1 MNRPTMAPV
10 YVGVTSPN
18 REPRGLIDYFHARTN
33 TTEVCLSCGGSNITS
48 SNSSSSAKMN
58 GTITEFKWNNTI
70 P

>member
-1 MNRPTMAPV
+1 MRHPSTAADAA
-10 YVGVTSPN
+10 
-18 REPRGLIDYFHARTN
+18 GLKPPQNMTGMTARTN

-48 SNSSSSAKMN
+48 SDSSSSAKMN